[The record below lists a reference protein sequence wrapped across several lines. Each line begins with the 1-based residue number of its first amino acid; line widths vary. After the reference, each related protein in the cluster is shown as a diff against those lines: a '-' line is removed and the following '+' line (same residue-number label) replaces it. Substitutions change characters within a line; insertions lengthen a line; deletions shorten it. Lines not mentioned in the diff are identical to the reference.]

1 MNRKGES
8 THDKPAYVNYY
19 RFLCPNHEGVAQY
32 LADDYVKIAHLPYVD
47 GVHLDYVR
55 FPDVVLPVSLW
66 KNYGIEQTSEHPE
79 YDYCY
84 CDVCRTKFKEQTG
97 RDPLELK
104 YPMEDQSW
112 INFRL
117 DAISRVVDLILK
129 CFYTY
134 VIAFNS
140 WQLAVLSVLG
150 TVVSTLTAS
159 LSGYDKEDIRN
170 GLYGFNGTLVGIA
183 IGVFME
189 INVTSILL
197 LISGSVF
204 STWVARCFRY
214 QNRVSGLTAPF
225 IFVVWLLLVGCHYL
239 YPSLLLSSS
248 LEKPELTMDIFRS
261 FCLNIG
267 QVMFQGNILS
277 GLFFLLGILINSR
290 INALYTLTGA
300 ILPLF
305 MILYPHTD
313 LAAWNL
319 GLLGYNGVLCAIAL
333 GDKTGIGVVKAIFS
347 IILSI
352 VLQLTCMH
360 MGIVTLTAPFVFSV
374 WITGG
379 LFSVFRSKS

>member
-1 MNRKGES
+1 M
-8 THDKPAYVNYY
+8 Y
-19 RFLCPNHEGVAQY
+19 
-32 LADDYVKIAHLPYVD
+32 
-47 GVHLDYVR
+47 
-55 FPDVVLPVSLW
+55 
-66 KNYGIEQTSEHPE
+66 KNI
-79 YDYCY
+79 
-84 CDVCRTKFKEQTG
+84 
-97 RDPLELK
+97 
-104 YPMEDQSW
+104 
-112 INFRL
+112 
-117 DAISRVVDLILK
+117 LILGRGIGQVM
-129 CFYTY
+129 FQNNALSGGLMLLG
-134 VIAFNS
+134 IAFNS

-197 LISGSVF
+197 LISGSAF
-204 STWVARCFRY
+204 STWVARCFRN

-290 INALYTLTGA
+290 MNALYTLTGA

-352 VLQLTCMH
+352 VLQLTGMH

-374 WITGG
+374 WITGA

>member
-1 MNRKGES
+1 M
-8 THDKPAYVNYY
+8 Y
-19 RFLCPNHEGVAQY
+19 
-32 LADDYVKIAHLPYVD
+32 
-47 GVHLDYVR
+47 
-55 FPDVVLPVSLW
+55 
-66 KNYGIEQTSEHPE
+66 KNI
-79 YDYCY
+79 
-84 CDVCRTKFKEQTG
+84 
-97 RDPLELK
+97 
-104 YPMEDQSW
+104 
-112 INFRL
+112 
-117 DAISRVVDLILK
+117 LILGRGIGQVM
-129 CFYTY
+129 FQNNALSGGLMLLG
-134 VIAFNS
+134 IAFNS

-197 LISGSVF
+197 LISGSAF

-277 GLFFLLGILINSR
+277 GLFFR
-290 INALYTLTGA
+290 D
-300 ILPLF
+300 P
-305 MILYPHTD
+305 D
-313 LAAWNL
+313 
-319 GLLGYNGVLCAIAL
+319 
-333 GDKTGIGVVKAIFS
+333 
-347 IILSI
+347 
-352 VLQLTCMH
+352 
-360 MGIVTLTAPFVFSV
+360 
-374 WITGG
+374 
-379 LFSVFRSKS
+379 